1 VRWSLDGVGTIVVN
15 FASNPEGR
23 GGDVIAEC
31 IGVAEAIPEGLQIA
45 RRGGAYFVAGAFADV
60 GDIPIK
66 PRQHVLANPICL
78 FGMINDPSRSTPS
91 REVRAARC
99 ARRPFGSA

>member
-66 PRQHVLANPICL
+66 PRQHVLA
-78 FGMINDPSRSTPS
+78 TPS
-91 REVRAARC
+91 ACLE
-99 ARRPFGSA
+99 